1 MLYRLHIIK
10 NKGEI
15 HMQTHDYDLKEPW
28 YLKNGTLLT
37 ISFLAIFVQVI
48 AIFLIP
54 LLILKKKNIK
64 KYRQAIEGYSQ
75 EEIQKIH
82 DERDGII
89 REAQAKADALE
100 ADKKKELADISQKIE
115 DKDAIYKQITENATK
130 KANQKLTEQ
139 MDQLEA
145 INAEIDK
152 KDFYISEINHLK
164 NEIED
169 LNKKVSSRQEKIDR
183 LMTIQKSVNH
193 AIKKYFKN
201 FALEQ
206 NHTIVLPAE
215 IIREIDTLAPSIT
228 LRLHCMDYKDLRRAF
243 RANDKIINETLK
255 RYEERY
261 TTKTNRAIYQLMVLG
276 LRAELQNVLYTLT
289 YSKLNDGIAAIEDL
303 INKYLNIARDGSQT
317 IASTLAKFIGELE
330 PLFVDAVKIEYEYY
344 VKKEAAR
351 QEQLELRAQMR
362 EEAEER
368 KRLKEQQE
376 QMKKE
381 EEKYH
386 SEIDNIHQ
394 QLTTTSDDEQKQK
407 LLDKIKELESQLS
420 DLSSKKEEI
429 TSLQNGKAGYV
440 YVISNL
446 GSFGNDVFKVGMTR
460 RLDPQERIDELG
472 NASVPFKFDVHSF
485 IFSQDAVKLESD
497 LHAAL
502 ESKRV
507 NKVNPRK
514 EFFRVSVD
522 DLEKL
527 VEKYDPAAEFNR
539 TMQAEQYYQS
549 LSAAEEEA
557 EATQTPVHSCRVYQP
572 DPHPARPLATKK
584 DRPAGGPR

>member
-1 MLYRLHIIK
+1 MQDYQYELH
-10 NKGEI
+10 
-15 HMQTHDYDLKEPW
+15 EPW
-28 YLKNGTLLT
+28 YLKNITLII
-37 ISFLAIFVQVI
+37 ISLLAAIASPLAIL
-48 AIFLIP
+48 LIP
-54 LLILKKKNIK
+54 LLVLKKKNIRNHCEK
-64 KYRQAIEGYSQ
+64 IKDYSR
-75 EEIQKIH
+75 EEMQKIYT
-82 DERDGII
+82 ERDGIL
-89 REAQAKADALE
+89 RDAKAKADKLE
-100 ADKKKELADISQKIE
+100 AETNKRLETISNKIE
-115 DKDAIYKQITENATK
+115 EKDAIYQEIIKDATAEANK
-130 KANQKLTEQ
+130 KISEQTLKLDT
-139 MDQLEA
+139 
-145 INAEIDK
+145 INAEIEK
-152 KDFYISEINHLK
+152 KDFYMSEINRLK
-164 NEIED
+164 EEIEALD
-169 LNKKVSSRQEKIDR
+169 KKVSSRQEKIDH
-183 LMTIQKSVNH
+183 LMSIQKSVNH
-193 AIKKYFKN
+193 AIKAYFKESD
-201 FALEQ
+201 LERE
-206 NHTIVLPAE
+206 HELVLPANL
-215 IIREIDTLAPSIT
+215 IREINTLAPSIT
-228 LRLHCMDYKDLRRAF
+228 LKLHCMDYKDLRRAF
-243 RANDKIINETLK
+243 RANDKIINETLA
-255 RYEERY
+255 RYESRY

-289 YSKLNDGIAAIEDL
+289 YSKLNDGIAAIKDL

-330 PLFVDAVKIEYEYY
+330 PLFIDSVKIEYAYY

-351 QEQLELRAQMR
+351 QEQLELRAQIR

-394 QLTTTSDDEQKQK
+394 QFTATDDDEQKQK
-407 LLDKIKELESQLS
+407 LLAKIKELESQLS

-485 IFSQDAVKLESD
+485 IFSQDAVQLESD

-514 EFFRVSVD
+514 EFFKVSLD

-549 LSAAEEEA
+549 LSVAEKNQEKSSDSS
-557 EATQTPVHSCRVYQP
+557 TVN
-572 DPHPARPLATKK
+572 
-584 DRPAGGPR
+584 

>member
-115 DKDAIYKQITENATK
+115 DKDAIYKQITEDATK

-215 IIREIDTLAPSIT
+215 IVREIDTLAPSIT

-549 LSAAEEEA
+549 ISAAEEEA
-557 EATQTPVHSCRVYQP
+557 EATQTPVH
-572 DPHPARPLATKK
+572 
-584 DRPAGGPR
+584 

>member
-1 MLYRLHIIK
+1 M
-10 NKGEI
+10 NKLD
-15 HMQTHDYDLKEPW
+15 T
-28 YLKNGTLLT
+28 
-37 ISFLAIFVQVI
+37 
-48 AIFLIP
+48 
-54 LLILKKKNIK
+54 
-64 KYRQAIEGYSQ
+64 
-75 EEIQKIH
+75 
-82 DERDGII
+82 
-89 REAQAKADALE
+89 
-100 ADKKKELADISQKIE
+100 
-115 DKDAIYKQITENATK
+115 
-130 KANQKLTEQ
+130 
-139 MDQLEA
+139 
-145 INAEIDK
+145 INAEIEK
-152 KDFYISEINHLK
+152 KDSYMSEINRLK
-164 NEIED
+164 EEIEALD
-169 LNKKVSSRQEKIDR
+169 KKVSSRQEKIDH
-183 LMTIQKSVNH
+183 LMSIQKSVNH
-193 AIKKYFKN
+193 AIKAYFKESD
-201 FALEQ
+201 LERE
-206 NHTIVLPAE
+206 HELVLPANL
-215 IIREIDTLAPSIT
+215 IREINTLAPSIT
-228 LRLHCMDYKDLRRAF
+228 LKLHCMDYKDLRRAF
-243 RANDKIINETLK
+243 RANDKIINETLA
-255 RYEERY
+255 RYESRY

-289 YSKLNDGIAAIEDL
+289 YSKLNDGIAAIKDL

-330 PLFVDAVKIEYEYY
+330 PLFIDSVKIEYAYY

-351 QEQLELRAQMR
+351 QEQLELRAQIR

-394 QLTTTSDDEQKQK
+394 QFTATDDDEQKQK
-407 LLDKIKELESQLS
+407 LLAKIKELESQLS

-485 IFSQDAVKLESD
+485 IFSQDAVQLESD

-514 EFFRVSVD
+514 EFFKVSLD

-549 LSAAEEEA
+549 LSVAEKNQEKSSDSS
-557 EATQTPVHSCRVYQP
+557 TVN
-572 DPHPARPLATKK
+572 
-584 DRPAGGPR
+584 

>member
-1 MLYRLHIIK
+1 MQDYQYELH
-10 NKGEI
+10 
-15 HMQTHDYDLKEPW
+15 EPW
-28 YLKNGTLLT
+28 YLKNITLII
-37 ISFLAIFVQVI
+37 ISLLAAIASPLAIL
-48 AIFLIP
+48 LIP
-54 LLILKKKNIK
+54 LLVLKKKNIRNHCEK
-64 KYRQAIEGYSQ
+64 IKDYSR
-75 EEIQKIH
+75 EEMQKIYT
-82 DERDGII
+82 ERDGIL
-89 REAQAKADALE
+89 RDAKAKADELE
-100 ADKKKELADISQKIE
+100 AETNKRLETISNKIE
-115 DKDAIYKQITENATK
+115 EKDAIYQEIIKDATAEANK
-130 KANQKLTEQ
+130 KISEKTLKLNT
-139 MDQLEA
+139 
-145 INAEIDK
+145 INAEIEK
-152 KDFYISEINHLK
+152 KDFYMSEINRLK
-164 NEIED
+164 EEIEALD
-169 LNKKVSSRQEKIDR
+169 KKVSSRQEKIDH
-183 LMTIQKSVNH
+183 LMSIQRSVNH
-193 AIKKYFKN
+193 AIKAYFKES
-201 FALEQ
+201 ALERD
-206 NHTIVLPAE
+206 HELILPADL
-215 IIREIDTLAPSIT
+215 IREIDTLAPSIT
-228 LRLHCMDYKDLRRAF
+228 LKLHCMDYKDLRRAF
-243 RANDKIINETLK
+243 RANDKIINETLA
-255 RYEERY
+255 RYESRY

-289 YSKLNDGIAAIEDL
+289 YSKLNDGIAAIKDL

-330 PLFVDAVKIEYEYY
+330 PLFIDSVKIEYEYY
-344 VKKEAAR
+344 VKKEAAH

-376 QMKKE
+376 QMRKE

-407 LLDKIKELESQLS
+407 LLDKIKELENQLS

-485 IFSQDAVKLESD
+485 IFSQDAVQLESD

-514 EFFRVSVD
+514 EFFKVSLD

-527 VEKYDPAAEFNR
+527 VEQYDPAAEFNR

-549 LSAAEEEA
+549 LSMAEEEQEKA
-557 EATQTPVHSCRVYQP
+557 SASNAVN
-572 DPHPARPLATKK
+572 
-584 DRPAGGPR
+584 

>member
-1 MLYRLHIIK
+1 
-10 NKGEI
+10 
-15 HMQTHDYDLKEPW
+15 MQDYQYELDEPW
-28 YLKNGTLLT
+28 YFKNATL
-37 ISFLAIFVQVI
+37 I
-48 AIFLIP
+48 AISIFATIIPIISVSLIP
-54 LLILKKKNIK
+54 LLILKKRNIQR
-64 KYRQAIEGYSQ
+64 YREKIKGYSQ
-75 EEIQKIH
+75 EELQKIYN
-82 DERDGII
+82 ERDGII
-89 REAQAKADALE
+89 HEARLKANELE
-100 ADKKKELADISQKIE
+100 VESKQRLEEISRRIEEKDIIYEKIV
-115 DKDAIYKQITENATK
+115 KDATND
-130 KANQKLTEQ
+130 ANQKVSEQ
-139 MDQLEA
+139 MNKLDN
-145 INAEIDK
+145 INAEIEK
-152 KDFYISEINHLK
+152 KDFYMSEINRLK
-164 NEIED
+164 EEIEALD
-169 LNKKVSSRQEKIDR
+169 KKVSSRQEKIDH
-183 LMTIQKSVNH
+183 LMSIQKSVNH
-193 AIKKYFKN
+193 AIKAYFKESD
-201 FALEQ
+201 LERE
-206 NHTIVLPAE
+206 HELVLPANL
-215 IIREIDTLAPSIT
+215 IREINTLAPSIT
-228 LRLHCMDYKDLRRAF
+228 LKLHCMDYKDLRRAF
-243 RANDKIINETLK
+243 RANDKIINETLA
-255 RYEERY
+255 RYESRY

-289 YSKLNDGIAAIEDL
+289 YSKLNDGIAAIKDL

-330 PLFVDAVKIEYEYY
+330 PLFIDSVKIEYEYY

-362 EEAEER
+362 EETEER

-394 QLTTTSDDEQKQK
+394 QLTATDDDEQKQK

-485 IFSQDAVKLESD
+485 IFSQDAVQLESD

-514 EFFRVSVD
+514 EFFKVSLD

-549 LSAAEEEA
+549 LSMAEENQEKSSDSS
-557 EATQTPVHSCRVYQP
+557 TVN
-572 DPHPARPLATKK
+572 
-584 DRPAGGPR
+584 

>member
-1 MLYRLHIIK
+1 
-10 NKGEI
+10 
-15 HMQTHDYDLKEPW
+15 MQNYQYDLHEPW
-28 YLKNGTLLT
+28 YFKNTTL
-37 ISFLAIFVQVI
+37 I
-48 AIFLIP
+48 AISIFAIIIPVISVSLIP
-54 LLILKKKNIK
+54 LLVLKKRNI
-64 KYRQAIEGYSQ
+64 QAHCEKVKGYSQ
-75 EEIQKIH
+75 EELQKIYN
-82 DERDGII
+82 ERDGII
-89 REAQAKADALE
+89 HEARLKADDLEKDGNKYLEDAKLE
-100 ADKKKELADISQKIE
+100 ANRIEGESKQRLEEISRKIE
-115 DKDAIYKQITENATK
+115 EKDTIYEKIVKDATSD
-130 KANQKLTEQ
+130 ANQKVSEQ
-139 MDQLEA
+139 MNKLDN
-145 INAEIDK
+145 INAEIEK
-152 KDFYISEINHLK
+152 KDFYMSEINRLK
-164 NEIED
+164 EEIEALD
-169 LNKKVSSRQEKIDR
+169 KKVSSRQEKIDH
-183 LMTIQKSVNH
+183 LMSIQRSVNH
-193 AIKKYFKN
+193 AIKAYFKES
-201 FALEQ
+201 ALERD
-206 NHTIVLPAE
+206 HELILPADL
-215 IIREIDTLAPSIT
+215 IREINTLAPSIT
-228 LRLHCMDYKDLRRAF
+228 LKLHCMDYKDLRRAF
-243 RANDKIINETLK
+243 RANDKIINETLA
-255 RYEERY
+255 RYESRY

-289 YSKLNDGIAAIEDL
+289 YSKLNDGIAAIKDL
-303 INKYLNIARDGSQT
+303 INKYLNIARDGNQT

-330 PLFVDAVKIEYEYY
+330 PLFIDSVKIEYEYY

-376 QMKKE
+376 QMRKE

-485 IFSQDAVKLESD
+485 IFSQDAVQLESD

-514 EFFRVSVD
+514 EFFKVSLD

-527 VEKYDPAAEFNR
+527 VEQYDPAAEFNR

-549 LSAAEEEA
+549 LSMAEEEQEKA
-557 EATQTPVHSCRVYQP
+557 SASNAVN
-572 DPHPARPLATKK
+572 
-584 DRPAGGPR
+584 

>member
-1 MLYRLHIIK
+1 
-10 NKGEI
+10 
-15 HMQTHDYDLKEPW
+15 MQTHDYDLKEPW

>member
-1 MLYRLHIIK
+1 
-10 NKGEI
+10 
-15 HMQTHDYDLKEPW
+15 MQNYQYDLHEPW
-28 YLKNGTLLT
+28 YFKNTTL
-37 ISFLAIFVQVI
+37 I
-48 AIFLIP
+48 AISIFAIIIPVISVSLIP
-54 LLILKKKNIK
+54 LLVLKKRNI
-64 KYRQAIEGYSQ
+64 QAHCEKVKGYSQ
-75 EEIQKIH
+75 EELQKIYN
-82 DERDGII
+82 ERDGII
-89 REAQAKADALE
+89 HEARLKADNLEKDGNKYLEDAKLE
-100 ADKKKELADISQKIE
+100 ANRIEGENKQRLEEISRKIE
-115 DKDAIYKQITENATK
+115 EKDTIYEKIVKDATSD
-130 KANQKLTEQ
+130 ANQKVSEQ
-139 MDQLEA
+139 MNKLDN
-145 INAEIDK
+145 INAEIEK
-152 KDFYISEINHLK
+152 KDFYMSEINRLK
-164 NEIED
+164 EEIEALD
-169 LNKKVSSRQEKIDR
+169 KKVSSRQEKIDH
-183 LMTIQKSVNH
+183 LMSIQRSVNH
-193 AIKKYFKN
+193 AIKAYFKES
-201 FALEQ
+201 ALERD
-206 NHTIVLPAE
+206 HELILPADL
-215 IIREIDTLAPSIT
+215 IREINTLAPSIT
-228 LRLHCMDYKDLRRAF
+228 LKLHCMDYKDLRRAF
-243 RANDKIINETLK
+243 RANDKIINETLA
-255 RYEERY
+255 RYESRY

-289 YSKLNDGIAAIEDL
+289 YSKLNDGIAAIKDL

-330 PLFVDAVKIEYEYY
+330 PLFIDSVKIEYEYY

-351 QEQLELRAQMR
+351 QEQLELHAQMR

-376 QMKKE
+376 QMRKE

-485 IFSQDAVKLESD
+485 IFSQDAVQLESD

-514 EFFRVSVD
+514 EFFKVSLD

-527 VEKYDPAAEFNR
+527 VEQYDPAAEFNR

-549 LSAAEEEA
+549 LSMAEEEQEKA
-557 EATQTPVHSCRVYQP
+557 SASNAVN
-572 DPHPARPLATKK
+572 
-584 DRPAGGPR
+584 

>member
-1 MLYRLHIIK
+1 
-10 NKGEI
+10 
-15 HMQTHDYDLKEPW
+15 MQDYQYELDEPW
-28 YLKNGTLLT
+28 YFKNATL
-37 ISFLAIFVQVI
+37 I
-48 AIFLIP
+48 AISIFATIIPIISVSLIP
-54 LLILKKKNIK
+54 LLILKKRNIQR
-64 KYRQAIEGYSQ
+64 YREKIKGYSQ
-75 EEIQKIH
+75 EELQKIYN
-82 DERDGII
+82 ERDGII
-89 REAQAKADALE
+89 HEARLKANELE
-100 ADKKKELADISQKIE
+100 VESKQRLEEISRRIEEKDIIYEKIV
-115 DKDAIYKQITENATK
+115 KDATTD
-130 KANQKLTEQ
+130 ANQKVSEQ
-139 MDQLEA
+139 MNKLDN
-145 INAEIDK
+145 INAEIEK
-152 KDFYISEINHLK
+152 KDFYMSEINRLK
-164 NEIED
+164 EEIEALD
-169 LNKKVSSRQEKIDR
+169 KKVSSRQEKIDH
-183 LMTIQKSVNH
+183 LMSIQKSVNH
-193 AIKKYFKN
+193 AIKAYFKESD
-201 FALEQ
+201 LERE
-206 NHTIVLPAE
+206 HELVLPANL
-215 IIREIDTLAPSIT
+215 IREINTLAPSIT
-228 LRLHCMDYKDLRRAF
+228 LKLHCMDYKDLRRAF
-243 RANDKIINETLK
+243 RANDKIINETLA
-255 RYEERY
+255 RYESRY

-289 YSKLNDGIAAIEDL
+289 YSKLNDGIAAIKDL

-330 PLFVDAVKIEYEYY
+330 PLFIDSVKIEYEYY

-394 QLTTTSDDEQKQK
+394 QLTATDDDEQKQK

-420 DLSSKKEEI
+420 DLSSKEEI

-485 IFSQDAVKLESD
+485 IFSQDAVQLESD

-514 EFFRVSVD
+514 EFFKVSLD

-549 LSAAEEEA
+549 LSMAEENQEKSSDSS
-557 EATQTPVHSCRVYQP
+557 TVN
-572 DPHPARPLATKK
+572 
-584 DRPAGGPR
+584 

>member
-1 MLYRLHIIK
+1 M
-10 NKGEI
+10 
-15 HMQTHDYDLKEPW
+15 
-28 YLKNGTLLT
+28 GT
-37 ISFLAIFVQVI
+37 
-48 AIFLIP
+48 
-54 LLILKKKNIK
+54 N
-64 KYRQAIEGYSQ
+64 
-75 EEIQKIH
+75 EES
-82 DERDGII
+82 G
-89 REAQAKADALE
+89 
-100 ADKKKELADISQKIE
+100 
-115 DKDAIYKQITENATK
+115 
-130 KANQKLTEQ
+130 
-139 MDQLEA
+139 
-145 INAEIDK
+145 
-152 KDFYISEINHLK
+152 
-164 NEIED
+164 
-169 LNKKVSSRQEKIDR
+169 
-183 LMTIQKSVNH
+183 
-193 AIKKYFKN
+193 
-201 FALEQ
+201 
-206 NHTIVLPAE
+206 
-215 IIREIDTLAPSIT
+215 
-228 LRLHCMDYKDLRRAF
+228 
-243 RANDKIINETLK
+243 
-255 RYEERY
+255 
-261 TTKTNRAIYQLMVLG
+261 
-276 LRAELQNVLYTLT
+276 
-289 YSKLNDGIAAIEDL
+289 SKCL
-303 INKYLNIARDGSQT
+303 
-317 IASTLAKFIGELE
+317 
-330 PLFVDAVKIEYEYY
+330 EYY

-394 QLTTTSDDEQKQK
+394 QLTATDDDEQKQK

-485 IFSQDAVKLESD
+485 IFSQDAVQLESD

-514 EFFRVSVD
+514 EFFKVSLD

-549 LSAAEEEA
+549 LSMAEENQEKSSDSS
-557 EATQTPVHSCRVYQP
+557 TVN
-572 DPHPARPLATKK
+572 
-584 DRPAGGPR
+584 

>member
-1 MLYRLHIIK
+1 MQDYQYELH
-10 NKGEI
+10 
-15 HMQTHDYDLKEPW
+15 EPW
-28 YLKNGTLLT
+28 YLKNITLII
-37 ISFLAIFVQVI
+37 ISLLAAIASPLAIL
-48 AIFLIP
+48 LIP
-54 LLILKKKNIK
+54 LLVLKKKNIRNHCEK
-64 KYRQAIEGYSQ
+64 IKDYSR
-75 EEIQKIH
+75 EEMQKIYT
-82 DERDGII
+82 ERDDIL
-89 REAQAKADALE
+89 RDAKAKADELE
-100 ADKKKELADISQKIE
+100 AETNKRLETISNKIE
-115 DKDAIYKQITENATK
+115 EKDAIYQEIIKDATAEANK
-130 KANQKLTEQ
+130 KISEQTLKLNT
-139 MDQLEA
+139 
-145 INAEIDK
+145 INAEIEK
-152 KDFYISEINHLK
+152 KDFYMSEISRLK
-164 NEIED
+164 EEIEALD
-169 LNKKVSSRQEKIDR
+169 KKVSSRQEKIDH
-183 LMTIQKSVNH
+183 LMSIQRSVNH
-193 AIKKYFKN
+193 AIKAYFKES
-201 FALEQ
+201 ALERD
-206 NHTIVLPAE
+206 HELILPAE
-215 IIREIDTLAPSIT
+215 LIREINTLAPSIT
-228 LRLHCMDYKDLRRAF
+228 LKLHCMDYKDLRRAF
-243 RANDKIINETLK
+243 RANDKIINETLA
-255 RYEERY
+255 RYESRY

-289 YSKLNDGIAAIEDL
+289 YSKLNDGISAIKNL

-330 PLFVDAVKIEYEYY
+330 PLFIDSVKIEYEYY

-376 QMKKE
+376 QMRKE

-407 LLDKIKELESQLS
+407 LLDKIKELENQLS

-485 IFSQDAVKLESD
+485 IFSQDAVQLESD

-514 EFFRVSVD
+514 EFFKVSLD

-527 VEKYDPAAEFNR
+527 VEQYDPAAEFNR

-549 LSAAEEEA
+549 LSMAEEEQEKA
-557 EATQTPVHSCRVYQP
+557 SASNAVN
-572 DPHPARPLATKK
+572 
-584 DRPAGGPR
+584 

>member
-1 MLYRLHIIK
+1 
-10 NKGEI
+10 
-15 HMQTHDYDLKEPW
+15 MQTHDYDLKEPW

-115 DKDAIYKQITENATK
+115 DKDAIYKQITEDATK

-215 IIREIDTLAPSIT
+215 IVREIDTLAPSIT

-549 LSAAEEEA
+549 ISAAEEEA
-557 EATQTPVHSCRVYQP
+557 EATQTPVH
-572 DPHPARPLATKK
+572 
-584 DRPAGGPR
+584 

>member
-1 MLYRLHIIK
+1 
-10 NKGEI
+10 
-15 HMQTHDYDLKEPW
+15 MQTHDYDLKEPW

-54 LLILKKKNIK
+54 LLILKKKNISK
-64 KYRQAIEGYSQ
+64 HCRAIKGY
-75 EEIQKIH
+75 IQ
-82 DERDGII
+82 DALQQLSDERDQLNQERDGII
-89 REAQAKADALE
+89 RDAKAKAEQLE
-100 ADKKKELADISQKIE
+100 AESNQRLAVISQKIE
-115 DKDAIYKQITENATK
+115 NKDAIYEEIVKDATK
-130 KANQKLTEQ
+130 EAELRTVELTNQLHT
-139 MDQLEA
+139 
-145 INAEIDK
+145 INAEIEK
-152 KDFYISEINHLK
+152 KDFYMSEINRLK
-164 NEIED
+164 EEIEA
-169 LNKKVSSRQEKIDR
+169 LNKKESSRQEKIDH
-183 LMTIQKSVNH
+183 LMSIQKSVNH
-193 AIKKYFKN
+193 AIKKYFKED
-201 FALEQ
+201 ALERD
-206 NHTIVLPAE
+206 HELTLPANL
-215 IIREIDTLAPSIT
+215 IREIDTLAPSIT
-228 LRLHCMDYKDLRRAF
+228 LKLHCMDYKDLRRAF
-243 RANDKIINETLK
+243 RANNKIINETLA
-255 RYEERY
+255 RYESRY

-485 IFSQDAVKLESD
+485 IFSQDAVQLESD

-514 EFFRVSVD
+514 EFFKVSLD

-527 VEKYDPAAEFNR
+527 VEKYDPTAEFNR

-549 LSAAEEEA
+549 LSMAEENQEKSSDSS
-557 EATQTPVHSCRVYQP
+557 TVN
-572 DPHPARPLATKK
+572 
-584 DRPAGGPR
+584 

>member
-1 MLYRLHIIK
+1 
-10 NKGEI
+10 
-15 HMQTHDYDLKEPW
+15 MQDYQYELDEPW
-28 YLKNGTLLT
+28 YFKNATL
-37 ISFLAIFVQVI
+37 I
-48 AIFLIP
+48 AISIFAIIIPFIAVSLIP
-54 LLILKKKNIK
+54 LLILKKRNIQR
-64 KYRQAIEGYSQ
+64 YREKIKGYSQ
-75 EEIQKIH
+75 EELQKIYN
-82 DERDGII
+82 ERDGII
-89 REAQAKADALE
+89 HEARLKADDLEKDGNKYLEDAKSKANRLE
-100 ADKKKELADISQKIE
+100 AESKQRLEEISRRIEEKDILYEKIV
-115 DKDAIYKQITENATK
+115 KDATND
-130 KANQKLTEQ
+130 ANQKVSEQ
-139 MDQLEA
+139 MNKLDT
-145 INAEIDK
+145 INAEIEK
-152 KDFYISEINHLK
+152 KDFYMSEINRLK
-164 NEIED
+164 EEIEALD
-169 LNKKVSSRQEKIDR
+169 KKVSSRQEKIDH
-183 LMTIQKSVNH
+183 LMSIQKSVNH
-193 AIKKYFKN
+193 AIKAYFKESD
-201 FALEQ
+201 LERE
-206 NHTIVLPAE
+206 HELVLPANL
-215 IIREIDTLAPSIT
+215 IREINTLAPSIT
-228 LRLHCMDYKDLRRAF
+228 LKLHCMDYKDLRRAF
-243 RANDKIINETLK
+243 RANDKIINETLA
-255 RYEERY
+255 RYESRY

-289 YSKLNDGIAAIEDL
+289 YSKLNDGIAAIKDL

-330 PLFVDAVKIEYEYY
+330 PLFIDSVKIEYAYY

-351 QEQLELRAQMR
+351 QEQLELRAQIR

-394 QLTTTSDDEQKQK
+394 QFTATDDDEQKQK
-407 LLDKIKELESQLS
+407 LLAKIKELESQLS

-485 IFSQDAVKLESD
+485 IFSQDAVQLESD

-514 EFFRVSVD
+514 EFFKVSLD

-549 LSAAEEEA
+549 LSVAEKNQEKSSDSS
-557 EATQTPVHSCRVYQP
+557 TVN
-572 DPHPARPLATKK
+572 
-584 DRPAGGPR
+584 

>member
-1 MLYRLHIIK
+1 
-10 NKGEI
+10 
-15 HMQTHDYDLKEPW
+15 MQDYQYKLDEPW
-28 YLKNGTLLT
+28 YFKNATL
-37 ISFLAIFVQVI
+37 I
-48 AIFLIP
+48 AISIFAIIIPFISVSLIP
-54 LLILKKKNIK
+54 LLVLKKRNIQR
-64 KYRQAIEGYSQ
+64 YREKIKGYSQ
-75 EEIQKIH
+75 EELQKIYN
-82 DERDGII
+82 ERDGII
-89 REAQAKADALE
+89 HEARLKADDLEKDGNKYLEDTKSKANRLE
-100 ADKKKELADISQKIE
+100 AESKQRLEEISRKIKEKDILYEKIV
-115 DKDAIYKQITENATK
+115 KDAAND
-130 KANQKLTEQ
+130 ANQKVSEQ
-139 MDQLEA
+139 MNKLDN
-145 INAEIDK
+145 INAEIEK
-152 KDFYISEINHLK
+152 KDFYMSEINRLK
-164 NEIED
+164 EEIEALD
-169 LNKKVSSRQEKIDR
+169 KKVSSRQEKIDH
-183 LMTIQKSVNH
+183 LMSIQKSVNH
-193 AIKKYFKN
+193 AIKAYFKESD
-201 FALEQ
+201 LEGE
-206 NHTIVLPAE
+206 HELVLPANL
-215 IIREIDTLAPSIT
+215 IREINTLAPSIT
-228 LRLHCMDYKDLRRAF
+228 LKLHCMDYKDLRRAF
-243 RANDKIINETLK
+243 RANDKIINETLA
-255 RYEERY
+255 RYESRY

-289 YSKLNDGIAAIEDL
+289 YSKLNDGIAAIKEL

-330 PLFVDAVKIEYEYY
+330 PLFIDSVKIEYEYY

-394 QLTTTSDDEQKQK
+394 QLTATDDDEQKQN

-440 YVISNL
+440 YIISNL

-485 IFSQDAVKLESD
+485 IFSQDAVQLESD

-502 ESKRV
+502 EPKRV

-514 EFFRVSVD
+514 EFFKVSLD

-549 LSAAEEEA
+549 LSMTEEEQEKA
-557 EATQTPVHSCRVYQP
+557 SDSNTAN
-572 DPHPARPLATKK
+572 
-584 DRPAGGPR
+584 

>member
-1 MLYRLHIIK
+1 MQDYQYELH
-10 NKGEI
+10 
-15 HMQTHDYDLKEPW
+15 EPW
-28 YLKNGTLLT
+28 YLKNITLII
-37 ISFLAIFVQVI
+37 ISLLAAIASPLAIL
-48 AIFLIP
+48 LIP
-54 LLILKKKNIK
+54 LLVLKKKNIRNHCEK
-64 KYRQAIEGYSQ
+64 IKDYSR
-75 EEIQKIH
+75 EEMQKIYT
-82 DERDGII
+82 ERDGIL
-89 REAQAKADALE
+89 RDAKAKADELE
-100 ADKKKELADISQKIE
+100 AETNKRLETISNKIE
-115 DKDAIYKQITENATK
+115 EKDAIYQEIIKDATAEANK
-130 KANQKLTEQ
+130 KISEQTLKLNT
-139 MDQLEA
+139 
-145 INAEIDK
+145 INAEIEK
-152 KDFYISEINHLK
+152 KDFYMSEINRLK
-164 NEIED
+164 EEIEALD
-169 LNKKVSSRQEKIDR
+169 KKVSSRQEKIDH
-183 LMTIQKSVNH
+183 LMSIQRSVNH
-193 AIKKYFKN
+193 AIKAYFKES
-201 FALEQ
+201 ALERD
-206 NHTIVLPAE
+206 HELILPADL
-215 IIREIDTLAPSIT
+215 IREIDTLAPSIT
-228 LRLHCMDYKDLRRAF
+228 LKLHCMDYKDLRRAF
-243 RANDKIINETLK
+243 RANDKIINETLA
-255 RYEERY
+255 RYESRY

-289 YSKLNDGIAAIEDL
+289 YSKLNDGIAAIKDL

-330 PLFVDAVKIEYEYY
+330 PLFIDSVKIEYEYY

-376 QMKKE
+376 QMRKE

-407 LLDKIKELESQLS
+407 LLDKIKELENQLS

-485 IFSQDAVKLESD
+485 IFSQDAVQLESD

-514 EFFRVSVD
+514 EFFKVSLD

-527 VEKYDPAAEFNR
+527 VEQYDPAAEFNR

-549 LSAAEEEA
+549 LSMAEEEQEKA
-557 EATQTPVHSCRVYQP
+557 SASNAVN
-572 DPHPARPLATKK
+572 
-584 DRPAGGPR
+584 

>member
-1 MLYRLHIIK
+1 
-10 NKGEI
+10 
-15 HMQTHDYDLKEPW
+15 MQDYQYELDEPW
-28 YLKNGTLLT
+28 YFKNATL
-37 ISFLAIFVQVI
+37 I
-48 AIFLIP
+48 AISIFAIIIPFIAVSLIP
-54 LLILKKKNIK
+54 LLILKKRNIQR
-64 KYRQAIEGYSQ
+64 YREKIKGYSQ
-75 EEIQKIH
+75 EELQKIYN
-82 DERDGII
+82 ERDGII
-89 REAQAKADALE
+89 HEARLKADDLE
-100 ADKKKELADISQKIE
+100 AESKQRLEEISRKIE
-115 DKDAIYKQITENATK
+115 EKDILYEKIVKDATND
-130 KANQKLTEQ
+130 ANQKVSEQ
-139 MDQLEA
+139 MNKLDT
-145 INAEIDK
+145 INAEIEK
-152 KDFYISEINHLK
+152 KDFYMSEINRLK
-164 NEIED
+164 EEIEALD
-169 LNKKVSSRQEKIDR
+169 KKVSSRQEKIDH
-183 LMTIQKSVNH
+183 LMSIQKSVNH
-193 AIKKYFKN
+193 AIKAYFKESD
-201 FALEQ
+201 LERE
-206 NHTIVLPAE
+206 HELVLPANL
-215 IIREIDTLAPSIT
+215 IREINTLAPSIT
-228 LRLHCMDYKDLRRAF
+228 LKLHCMDYKDLRRAF
-243 RANDKIINETLK
+243 RANDKIINETLA
-255 RYEERY
+255 RYESRY

-289 YSKLNDGIAAIEDL
+289 YSKLNDGIAAIKDL

-330 PLFVDAVKIEYEYY
+330 PLFIDSVKIEYAYY

-351 QEQLELRAQMR
+351 QEQLELRAQIR

-394 QLTTTSDDEQKQK
+394 QFTATDDDEQKQK
-407 LLDKIKELESQLS
+407 LLAKIKELESQLS

-485 IFSQDAVKLESD
+485 IFSQDAVQLESD

-514 EFFRVSVD
+514 EFFKVSLD

-527 VEKYDPAAEFNR
+527 VEKYDPAAAFNR

-549 LSAAEEEA
+549 LSVAEKNQEKSSDSS
-557 EATQTPVHSCRVYQP
+557 TVN
-572 DPHPARPLATKK
+572 
-584 DRPAGGPR
+584 

>member
-1 MLYRLHIIK
+1 
-10 NKGEI
+10 
-15 HMQTHDYDLKEPW
+15 MQTHDYDLKEPW

-82 DERDGII
+82 DEREGII

-115 DKDAIYKQITENATK
+115 DKDAIYKQITEDATK

-215 IIREIDTLAPSIT
+215 IVREIDTLAPSIT

-289 YSKLNDGIAAIEDL
+289 YSKLNDGIAAIKDMT
-303 INKYLNIARDGSQT
+303 NKYLNIARDGSQT

-514 EFFRVSVD
+514 EFFKVSLD

-549 LSAAEEEA
+549 LSMAEEEQEQGSDSTA
-557 EATQTPVHSCRVYQP
+557 VN
-572 DPHPARPLATKK
+572 
-584 DRPAGGPR
+584 